1 MTEPAAWLS
10 PRSTRPSGRP
20 APASTSATSPR
31 RSASSSRRSAAGC
44 GGRRSPASRS
54 GSAWRMQ
61 RPAPGDSCCA
71 WPASSTKP
79 TAPMPVTPSIRTRRY
94 RSRRSRCWWRRMTLR
109 RTVVPGE
116 LVVAGVGVA
125 AVVGRLDCRVGGGA
139 LVPPAPGRARPRR
152 TADGVP
158 LPAVW
163 GGELRP
169 VGRAAPALRVLPPV
183 LGRIEARRR
192 AVITLPADP
201 FPAGPRDLP
210 DLRLKLL
217 ERWRPGGAYYRSG
230 ELDAEARGETL
241 PSGPRLEC
249 DVLARA
255 GLWWVTGEMTQRI
268 PVAPTGLPATT
279 LNDDLVPEPF
289 GLVVFAEPLIGLD
302 AEDGHPVEV
311 HAIVWARIATFP
323 DGRLALITRKSD
335 GALDD
340 EEDIARL
347 DGRKA
352 VAIFVYQWW
361 ATAGRHTGGGGT
373 AWIPLGRSEWV
384 WGEDTADVSFEGRS
398 DLDEQ
403 KRASMEEDRRWL
415 ATLWLLAAQ
424 PLVATSERTSPGRP

>member
-1 MTEPAAWLS
+1 
-10 PRSTRPSGRP
+10 
-20 APASTSATSPR
+20 
-31 RSASSSRRSAAGC
+31 
-44 GGRRSPASRS
+44 
-54 GSAWRMQ
+54 
-61 RPAPGDSCCA
+61 
-71 WPASSTKP
+71 
-79 TAPMPVTPSIRTRRY
+79 
-94 RSRRSRCWWRRMTLR
+94 
-109 RTVVPGE
+109 
-116 LVVAGVGVA
+116 
-125 AVVGRLDCRVGGGA
+125 
-139 LVPPAPGRARPRR
+139 
-152 TADGVP
+152 
-158 LPAVW
+158 
-163 GGELRP
+163 
-169 VGRAAPALRVLPPV
+169 
-183 LGRIEARRR
+183 
-192 AVITLPADP
+192 VITLPADP

-268 PVAPTGLPATT
+268 AVAATGLPATT

-347 DGRKA
+347 DGRMA

-424 PLVATSERTSPGRP
+424 PLVATSERTSPGRPAARRSARAKVSSDVRLVDVRRQHTAVGHEDGGEGRAVRWSHRWIVGGEDGFWRQQACGPRWSQHRPVWIAPFVKGPPDKPLVVPEKVNVVREDRP